1 MIRLNK
7 YEAKQ
12 TSDLR
17 ITLLNAIEIGDDC
30 HANVLPPLLE
40 IKQGSN
46 VCVCVCVCDYRFAE
60 YDTSSCKQK
69 PAVAYT
75 LKLLIGVAPVAFIIT
90 GLIILI
96 FYPISEEVRL
106 RNRTS
111 LEELR

>member
-1 MIRLNK
+1 MIVMLTSYLRSLRLN
-7 YEAKQ
+7 
-12 TSDLR
+12 R
-17 ITLLNAIEIGDDC
+17 
-30 HANVLPPLLE
+30 VLMC
-40 IKQGSN
+40 
-46 VCVCVCVCDYRFAE
+46 VCVCVCVSDYRFAE

>member
-46 VCVCVCVCDYRFAE
+46 VCVCVCVSV
-60 YDTSSCKQK
+60 T
-69 PAVAYT
+69 
-75 LKLLIGVAPVAFIIT
+75 T
-90 GLIILI
+90 GS
-96 FYPISEEVRL
+96 PSTTRARANRSL
-106 RNRTS
+106 RWRT
-111 LEELR
+111 R